1 MKTKEKSHDEQ
12 TSLVEALKLAQLHA
26 DQVWLIRVHESDDE
40 KELQSAKRAGRNR
53 AMEAWDKAI
62 AAVAAG
68 DKETA
73 MNELH
78 AAAMGAAV
86 YGSAFYE
93 WRAYDRLDAFIKEGK
108 L

>member
-1 MKTKEKSHDEQ
+1 MKTKEKSHYDR
-12 TSLVEALKLAQLHA
+12 TSLVEALKLAQLYA
-26 DQVWLIRVHESDDE
+26 DQVWLVRVHESDDE

-53 AMEAWDKAI
+53 AMGALDKAV

-68 DKETA
+68 DKDTS

-86 YGSAFYE
+86 YGSAHYE
-93 WRAYDRLDAFIKEGK
+93 WCAYDLLDAFIKDGK